1 MGESA
6 QATSERDGQPINETP
21 AELCGLRA
29 VLNCELPNNM
39 TNDFNGSVEIER
51 GCDAQLTVMVSGKD
65 GEEPKEVKESVS
77 IRNVLL
83 RGCILKNTK
92 FVFGA
97 VISTGTDT
105 KVEFKLNPLKWY
117 QLGVS
122 SCFRGLTVRSAQSK
136 PC

>member
-6 QATSERDGQPINETP
+6 QATSERDGQPINEIP

-92 FVFGA
+92 FVYGA

-105 KVEFKLNPLKWY
+105 KVEFGAVKRRWW
-117 QLGVS
+117 QVGV
-122 SCFRGLTVRSAQSK
+122 GAAETG
-136 PC
+136 